1 MYLLIFHRTLWIWN
15 NNVTPMAESIF
26 LERTSLSVT
35 PICLV
40 FEFTNL
46 WKNCSSHILSQDI
59 EELLEVI

>member
-1 MYLLIFHRTLWIWN
+1 
-15 NNVTPMAESIF
+15 MAESIF